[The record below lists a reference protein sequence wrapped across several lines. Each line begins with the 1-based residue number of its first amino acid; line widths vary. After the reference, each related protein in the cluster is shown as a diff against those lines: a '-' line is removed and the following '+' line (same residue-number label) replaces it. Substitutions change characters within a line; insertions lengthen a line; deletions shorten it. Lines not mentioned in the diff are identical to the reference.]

1 MEAQPLIT
9 VIVPVYNVEKYLRR
23 CLDSIIGQTY
33 QNLEILC
40 IDDGSID
47 NSGEICEQYAAR
59 DARIKVIHQE
69 NQGLS
74 TARNRGLDTA
84 TGEYIAFVDSDD
96 YIAADVLEQLY
107 QSAVS
112 SDATCVI
119 CGYNCVDSN
128 GSILSTYSVHSVQ
141 QYSGVESLRRHY
153 YHASG
158 EENFVTV
165 WGKLFCKKLFSDLR
179 FRTGICFE
187 DIHLMPYWLLQSEK
201 VVLIPYAGYNYTQN
215 ENSIMHKTD
224 EAHSTRLYKNAFVI
238 WQEHLELY
246 KQRGLEDFENAV
258 YCSIVNKVIAHSL
271 AESIPN
277 EMVRESLVLAHRYTK
292 KLVWHT
298 ALPVKQ
304 KLYFALFSILGPK
317 YFRSF
322 MHMRSAHRSESD

>member
-23 CLDSIIGQTY
+23 CLDSIIRQTY

-74 TARNRGLDTA
+74 TARNKGLDAA
-84 TGEYIAFVDSDD
+84 TGEYLAFVDSDD

-107 QSAVS
+107 QGAVS

-141 QYSGVESLRRHY
+141 QYSGVESLRCHY

-246 KQRGLEDFENAV
+246 K
-258 YCSIVNKVIAHSL
+258 
-271 AESIPN
+271 
-277 EMVRESLVLAHRYTK
+277 
-292 KLVWHT
+292 
-298 ALPVKQ
+298 
-304 KLYFALFSILGPK
+304 
-317 YFRSF
+317 
-322 MHMRSAHRSESD
+322 

>member
-23 CLDSIIGQTY
+23 CLDSIIRQTY

-47 NSGEICEQYAAR
+47 NSGEICEQYVAR

-74 TARNRGLDTA
+74 TARNKGLDTA

-165 WGKLFCKKLFSDLR
+165 WGKLFCKSYFQTFDLEPGFALKIYISCHIGCYNR
-179 FRTGICFE
+179 KKSCSSP
-187 DIHLMPYWLLQSEK
+187 MPDTT
-201 VVLIPYAGYNYTQN
+201 I
-215 ENSIMHKTD
+215 HKTKTASCIRQMKLTVQD
-224 EAHSTRLYKNAFVI
+224 YTRM
-238 WQEHLELY
+238 HL
-246 KQRGLEDFENAV
+246 
-258 YCSIVNKVIAHSL
+258 
-271 AESIPN
+271 
-277 EMVRESLVLAHRYTK
+277 
-292 KLVWHT
+292 
-298 ALPVKQ
+298 
-304 KLYFALFSILGPK
+304 
-317 YFRSF
+317 
-322 MHMRSAHRSESD
+322 